1 IVVVG
6 KTGSGKSS
14 LGNTLFGEKWFDPDH
29 TSGSGTVVCKSATK
43 KVVDTQLTLIDT
55 PGLFDIRKSEEEL
68 KSEIIRSII
77 ECAPG
82 PHAFL
87 IVFKVETYT
96 KHEEEVVTRIFQYFS
111 QKVLKYSVIIFTH
124 GDQLPEGTT
133 IQQFV
138 DHNEKL
144 KDVVIKCG
152 GRCHVFD
159 SRYWKNNNPEE
170 KYRSNS
176 YQLEELLYTV
186 ENLVISNNGGIY
198 TNEML
203 QEVDQMIQEEE
214 ELIRESESAKHQT
227 RISLGKILA
236 GVGAGVLLG
245 ALFGA
250 GIGAGIGAVAVG
262 KLKQT

>member
-1 IVVVG
+1 MVVVGKTGSGKSSLGNTLFDSPSSPERRIVLVGKTGSGKSSLGNTLFDFPSLPERRIVVVG

-14 LGNTLFGEKWFDPDH
+14 LGNTLF
-29 TSGSGTVVCKSATK
+29 
-43 KVVDTQLTLIDT
+43 
-55 PGLFDIRKSEEEL
+55 
-68 KSEIIRSII
+68 
-77 ECAPG
+77 
-82 PHAFL
+82 
-87 IVFKVETYT
+87 VETYT

-214 ELIRESESAKHQT
+214 ELIRESESGLSDEEIKE
-227 RISLGKILA
+227 RK
-236 GVGAGVLLG
+236 
-245 ALFGA
+245 
-250 GIGAGIGAVAVG
+250 
-262 KLKQT
+262 